1 MRKKIRKKTLY
12 VFIYFTTTM
21 YSQVEVKQNTFIFN
35 KASLLFIKS
44 HLNLSEV
51 SSSLFLRNNGQ
62 LIQGTTSTSDN
73 KGLGFLS
80 VFQIGSVNNFA
91 YNYWCSPVGKT
102 STSPGNDYFSIDL
115 LSVPTSIQ
123 SSTPIVALPYNNL
136 DGISNNGYLAIASR
150 WIWRFLSSDV
160 YADWVY
166 SGNNFDIAAGQGF
179 TMKGTKGTDNTN
191 VSEITVNN
199 PGSAQRYDFRG
210 KPNDGTIPVQVAID
224 NFTLT
229 GNPYPSFLDVNHFL
243 LDQDN
248 TNCTGTA
255 YYWEQKEYA
264 DSHILADYEGGYGV
278 YSPISLSSEGIYV
291 PATFDTYTSS
301 GELNT
306 VGASSGLIINRRYAP
321 IGQGFM
327 IEGAA
332 TGNVQLKNK
341 HRVYNSSN
349 AVLKI
354 ENNTNVLNQSNS
366 TIIPQIKLNISFDN
380 KKTRQI
386 VLALLDE
393 ATDEVDRGIDAR
405 NPNAGDGLND
415 AYFLINNDSYIIQG
429 IKFDDDKTIKLGLNI
444 ASETKVSISLA
455 SDYNFNQ
462 NTPIYLYDNLDDSY
476 HNLRLEKYEVS
487 LASGVFND
495 RFKIVF
501 KNKLG
506 NTEKPSK
513 KENFY
518 VVSDFENQLIKIY
531 KTEFLNIEEVELFTI
546 SGKLLNK
553 KNDFNAESLI
563 EFSTS
568 NYSNG
573 VYFLKIKSNTGVIE
587 TIKILIKN
595 NK

>member
-1 MRKKIRKKTLY
+1 MRKKILY
-12 VFIYFTTTM
+12 VLMYFTTTI

-35 KASLLFIKS
+35 KASLLFIKA
-44 HLNLSEV
+44 HLNLSET

-62 LIQGTTSTSDN
+62 LIQGTTATSDN

-80 VFQIGSVNNFA
+80 VYQVGSVNNFG
-91 YNYWCSPVGKT
+91 YNYWCSPIGKT
-102 STSPGNDYFSIDL
+102 SSSSGNEYFSIDL
-115 LSVPTSIQ
+115 LSVPNSIQ
-123 SSTPIVALPYNNL
+123 YSNPIVALPYNSL
-136 DGISNNGYLAIASR
+136 DGLTNTGYLAIASR

-166 SGNNFDIAAGQGF
+166 TGNNFDITAGQGF

-248 TNCTGTA
+248 ANCTGTA
-255 YYWEQKEYA
+255 YYWEQKENA
-264 DSHILADYEGGYGV
+264 DSHILTDYEGGYGV
-278 YSPISLSSEGIYV
+278 YSPISLFSEGIYV
-291 PATFDTYTSS
+291 AATFDTYTSS

-306 VGASSGLIINRRYAP
+306 IGTSSGLSINRRYAP

-327 IEGAA
+327 IEGAVN
-332 TGNVQLKNK
+332 GNVALKNK
-341 HRVYNSSN
+341 HRVYHASN
-349 AVLKI
+349 TVPKI
-354 ENNTNVLNQSNS
+354 ENKSTAIHQSNQ
-366 TIIPQIKLNISFDN
+366 TIIPQIRLNISFDN

-405 NPNAGDGLND
+405 NPNGDHALND

-429 IKFDDDKTIKLGLNI
+429 IKFDNDKTIKLGLNI
-444 ASETKVSISLA
+444 GSKNKVSISLA

-476 HNLRLEKYEVS
+476 HNLRIEKYEVS
-487 LASGVFND
+487 LASGIFND

-501 KNKLG
+501 KNELA
-506 NTEKPSK
+506 NVETPS
-513 KENFY
+513 NDDSFF
-518 VVSDFENQLIKIY
+518 VISDYENQLIKIY
-531 KTEFLNIEEVELFTI
+531 NPELLNIEEVELFTI
-546 SGKLLNK
+546 YGKLLYK
-553 KNDFNAESLI
+553 KNDFNIESLI

-568 NYSNG
+568 TYSSG
-573 VYFLKIKSNTGVIE
+573 VYFLKIKSKTGVAE
-587 TIKILIKN
+587 TKKFLIKN
-595 NK
+595 FK

>member
-1 MRKKIRKKTLY
+1 MEKKILY
-12 VFIYFTTTM
+12 VLLYFTTTA

-44 HLNLSEV
+44 HLNLSET
-51 SSSLFLRNNGQ
+51 SSSIFLRNNGQ
-62 LIQGTTSTSDN
+62 LIQGTTATSDN

-80 VFQIGSVNNFA
+80 VYQVGSVNNFA
-91 YNYWCSPVGKT
+91 YNYWCSPIGKT
-102 STSPGNDYFSIDL
+102 SSSPGNDYFSIDL
-115 LSVPTSIQ
+115 LNVPTSIQ
-123 SSTPIVALPYNNL
+123 SSAPILALPYNSL
-136 DGISNNGYLAIASR
+136 DGISSNGYLAIASR
-150 WIWRFLSSDV
+150 WIWRFLSSDKYV
-160 YADWVY
+160 DWVY

-179 TMKGTKGTDNTN
+179 TMKGTMGTDNTN

-199 PGSAQRYDFRG
+199 PGNAQRYDFRG

-248 TNCTGTA
+248 ANCTGTA
-255 YYWEQKEYA
+255 YYWEQKENA
-264 DSHILADYEGGYGV
+264 NSHILTDYEGGYGV
-278 YSPISLSSEGIYV
+278 YSPVSLSSQGIYV

-306 VGASSGLIINRRYAP
+306 IGASSGLIINRRYAP

-327 IEGAA
+327 IEGANN
-332 TGNVQLKNK
+332 GNVELKNK
-341 HRVYNSSN
+341 YRVYNSSN
-349 AVLKI
+349 AILKI

-405 NPNAGDGLND
+405 DPNAGEGLND

-444 ASETKVSISLA
+444 ASENKVSISLA

-476 HNLRLEKYEVS
+476 HNLRLEKYEVF
-487 LASGVFND
+487 LTSGIYNN

-501 KNKLG
+501 KNELE
-506 NTEKPSK
+506 NLEKPSR
-513 KENFY
+513 KENFI
-518 VVSDFENQLIKIY
+518 VASDFKNQLIKIY
-531 KTEFLNIEEVELFTI
+531 NPELINIKEVTLFTV

-553 KNDFNAESLI
+553 KIDFDIKNII

-568 NYSNG
+568 TYSNG
-573 VYFLKIKSNTGVIE
+573 VYFLKIKSDTGVIE
-587 TIKILIKN
+587 TKKFLIKN
-595 NK
+595 IK